1 MPTRT
6 IRVFEDDARYAR
18 ILGALLGMNS
28 AEFFHAALEDYS
40 ERVKP
45 ELDARFREIQ
55 EAVLSGDRKR
65 LRAVFLADVAEQ
77 VKRSSAV
84 IAELIASDEQISVE
98 DDPDPEIDYGDE
110 FEDSSEKPGPI
121 AD

>member
-6 IRVFEDDARYAR
+6 IRVFEDDAHYAR
-18 ILGALLGMNS
+18 ILAGLLGLNS

-45 ELDARFREIQ
+45 ELDARFTQIQ
-55 EAVLSGDRKR
+55 EAVLSGDWAR
-65 LRAVFLADVAEQ
+65 LRAVFLADVTAQ
-77 VKRSSAV
+77 VERSGAA
-84 IAELIASDEQISVE
+84 IAALIASGEEITVA
-98 DDPDPEIDYGDE
+98 DDPDPEFGYGDPDE
-110 FEDSSEKPGPI
+110 FSDEMPGPI